1 MTNNRMLRL
10 ITFTVILFCFI
21 TMFLTATFSVPADLD
36 TEISANAPVMVSAV
50 AGKAEAQPTAI
61 SAAAEPAEGEMPSI

>member
-21 TMFLTATFSVPADLD
+21 TMFLTATFSVPADFD
-36 TEISANAPVMVSAV
+36 TGISSNAPVTV
-50 AGKAEAQPTAI
+50 
-61 SAAAEPAEGEMPSI
+61 SAAA